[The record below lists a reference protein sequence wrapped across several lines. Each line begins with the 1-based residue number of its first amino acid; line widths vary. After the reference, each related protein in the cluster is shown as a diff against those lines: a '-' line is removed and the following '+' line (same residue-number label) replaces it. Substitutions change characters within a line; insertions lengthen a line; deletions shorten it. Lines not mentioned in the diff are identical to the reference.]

1 MRHSRRGFVAS
12 LASVAAIPQ
21 PQTPIPGG
29 PLRIEAILGANLA
42 QHTAKLAVL
51 PLGSIEY
58 HGPGAALGTDALL
71 GSGLADRVC
80 GHLPAET
87 VLFPTI
93 SFTHSP
99 THTRAFPGTVSV
111 RPEVMTEYIAECLR
125 GIVGMGFRRVFVL
138 NAHDGNVGPGR
149 GAVSQVSHEPPQ
161 PRILYINWWESMSG
175 ELVDSLKLFS
185 QPNGGHGH
193 GGPFELSA
201 AAGIDPRALG
211 GERGPDRPAPPSLS
225 QGFPYYS
232 EKAPGPQW
240 PGYSG
245 KVSEAS
251 AAKGEKIIT
260 LAVERITD
268 LVRRW
273 LANPDAP
280 GAW

>member
-1 MRHSRRGFVAS
+1 MSGTRRGFVAA
-12 LASVAAIPQ
+12 LAAVSVHPQ
-21 PQTPIPGG
+21 SPSPQ
-29 PLRIEAILGANLA
+29 PLRIETILGAKLA
-42 QHTAKLAVL
+42 EHTAKLAVL

-71 GSGLADRVC
+71 GAGLAARIC
-80 GHLPAET
+80 GQLAAET
-87 VLFPTI
+87 VLFPAI

-99 THTRAFPGTVSV
+99 THTRAFPGTISV
-111 RPEVMTEYIAECLR
+111 RPEVMTEYIAETLR
-125 GIVGMGFRRVFVL
+125 GIVGLGFRRVFVL
-138 NAHDGNVGPGR
+138 NAHDGNVGPAR
-149 GAVSQVSHEPPQ
+149 GAVSQVTHEPPQ
-161 PRILYINWWESMSG
+161 PKILYVNWWESMPG
-175 ELVDSLKLFS
+175 DLVDSLKLFT

-201 AAGIDPRALG
+201 AAGIDPAALAAD
-211 GERGPDRPAPPSLS
+211 RGPDRPAPPELSL
-225 QGFPYYS
+225 GFPYYS
-232 EKAPGPQW
+232 EKTPGPLW

-260 LAVERITD
+260 LAVERITS